1 MSKGAIMEYKATR
14 YAVDRGI
21 ATITLHRPERMN
33 AWTGRMHTEYRYS
46 LDLAERD
53 ADVRAIVVTGAGRGF
68 CVGGDAAALQGHVE
82 KGGYDPGTP
91 LPLARPGFGTSAQFD
106 ASFAY
111 HFGLSKPV
119 IAAINGP
126 AAGVGLA
133 LACFADLRFA
143 ATGIKL
149 TTAHG
154 KLNLPAE
161 YGLSWLL
168 PRMIGLTRANEL
180 LLTSRAFLSEEALAI
195 GLVNALHPAESLL
208 TETYSFTRNLIETV
222 SPNSLRQTR
231 WQVYRDLHRDIA
243 SSVRDSEDLLQSMMR
258 EPDYKEGVGAFVAKR
273 PPRWGGPTT
282 K

>member
-1 MSKGAIMEYKATR
+1 MEHKATR
-14 YAVDRGI
+14 YAVDASI

-33 AWTGRMHTEYRYS
+33 AWTGRMHTEYRYC

-53 ADVRAIVVTGAGRGF
+53 VAVRAIVVTGAGRGF

-91 LPLARPGFGTSAQFD
+91 AQMAKPGFGTSPEFD

-111 HFGLSKPV
+111 HYGLSKPV

-143 ATGIKL
+143 AAGIKM

-180 LLTSRAFLSEEALAI
+180 LLTSRAFLSEEALAW
-195 GLVNALHPAESLL
+195 GLVNGVFPVETLL
-208 TETYSFTRNLIETV
+208 EQTYAFTRNLIATV

-231 WQVYRDLHRDIA
+231 WQIYRDLHRDVA
-243 SSVRDSEDLLQSMMR
+243 SSVEDSEALLDSMMR
-258 EPDYKEGVGAFVAKR
+258 EPDYKEGVAAFVEKR
-273 PPRWGGPTT
+273 LPSWKIPTGE
-282 K
+282 

>member
-1 MSKGAIMEYKATR
+1 MELKATR
-14 YAVDRGI
+14 YAVDSDI

-33 AWTGRMHTEYRYS
+33 AWTGRMHTEYRYC
-46 LDLAERD
+46 LNLAEKD
-53 ADVRAIVVTGAGRGF
+53 ATVRAIVVTGAGRGF
-68 CVGGDAAALQGHVE
+68 CVGGDAEALQGHVN
-82 KGGYDPGTP
+82 KGGYDPGAPPT
-91 LPLARPGFGTSAQFD
+91 LARPGYGTAPEFD
-106 ASFAY
+106 ASFAF

-143 ATGIKL
+143 AAGIKM

-180 LLTSRAFLSEEALAI
+180 LLTSRTFLSEEALAF
-195 GLVNALHPAESLL
+195 GLLNGVYAAEELL
-208 TETYSFTRNLIETV
+208 TETYAFTRNMVATV

-231 WQVYRDLHRDIA
+231 WQVYRDLHRDVGA
-243 SSVRDSEDLLQSMMR
+243 SVRDSEALLNAMMR
-258 EPDYKEGVGAFVAKR
+258 EPDYAEGVAAFTEKR
-273 PPRWGGPTT
+273 KPTWRRPNE
-282 K
+282 

>member
-1 MSKGAIMEYKATR
+1 MELKAT
-14 YAVDRGI
+14 ALVMKDGI
-21 ATITLHRPERMN
+21 ATIWLKRPHRLN
-33 AWTGRMHTEYRYS
+33 AWTGRMHTEYRWC
-46 LDLAERD
+46 LAQAD
-53 ADVRAIVVTGAGRGF
+53 AETDVRVIVITGEGRGF
-68 CVGGDAAALQGHVE
+68 CVGGDTEALAGHVK

-91 LPLARPGFGTSAQFD
+91 AEMSLPGFGTDALFD

-119 IAAINGP
+119 IAAMNGP

-143 ATGIKL
+143 AAGARF

-161 YGLSWLL
+161 FGLSWLL

-180 LLTSRAFLSEEALAI
+180 LLSSRVFEAEEAKTL
-195 GLVNALHPAESLL
+195 GLVNDVFPREELL
-208 TETYSFTRNLIETV
+208 PRTYDYARNLINTV

-231 WQVYRDLHRDIA
+231 WQIYRDLHRDVA
-243 SSVRDSEDLLQSMMR
+243 SAVLDSESLIGEMMR
-258 EPDYKEGVGAFVAKR
+258 EADYGEGVTAFLQKR
-273 PPRWGGPTT
+273 SPVWGKNG
-282 K
+282 

>member
-1 MSKGAIMEYKATR
+1 MELKATTL
-14 YAVDRGI
+14 VCNDGI
-21 ATITLHRPERMN
+21 ATIRLNRPQRMN
-33 AWTGRMHTEYRYS
+33 AWTGRMHAEYRWC
-46 LDLAERD
+46 LAQAD
-53 ADVRAIVVTGAGRGF
+53 ADERVRVIVLTGEGRGF
-68 CVGGDAAALQGHVE
+68 CVGGDAEALQGHVR

-91 LPLARPGFGTSAQFD
+91 AEMDKPGFGTDPVFD

-111 HFGLSKPV
+111 HFGLNKPV

-143 ATGIKL
+143 AAGAKF

-180 LLTSRAFLSEEALAI
+180 LLSSRVFEAEEAKAL
-195 GLVNALHPAESLL
+195 GLVNEVFPAAELL
-208 TETYSFTRNLIETV
+208 QRTYDYAANLIATV
-222 SPNSLRQTR
+222 SPNALRQTR
-231 WQVYRDLHRDIA
+231 WQIYRDLHRDVA
-243 SSVRDSEDLLQSMMR
+243 SAVIDSEGLIAEMMR
-258 EPDYKEGVGAFVAKR
+258 EADYREGVAAFVGKR
-273 PPRWGGPTT
+273 PPRWSQDT
-282 K
+282 

>member
-1 MSKGAIMEYKATR
+1 MEHKVTR
-14 YAVDRGI
+14 YAVDDAI
-21 ATITLHRPERMN
+21 ATITLHRPHRMN
-33 AWTGRMHTEYRYS
+33 AWTGRMHAEYRHCI
-46 LDLAERD
+46 DLAERD
-53 ADVRAIVVTGAGRGF
+53 ASVRAIVVTGAGRGF
-68 CVGGDAAALQGHVE
+68 CVGGDAVALQGHVK

-91 LPLARPGFGTSAQFD
+91 LALAEPGFGTSAEFD

-143 ATGIKL
+143 AAGIKL

-180 LLTSRAFLSEEALAI
+180 LLTSRVFLAEEALAL
-195 GLVNALHPAESLL
+195 GLVNAVHPIETLL
-208 TETYSFTRNLIETV
+208 EETNAFTRNLITTV

-231 WQVYRDLHRDIA
+231 WQIYRDLHRSIG
-243 SSVRDSEDLLQSMMR
+243 SSVRDSEALLDSMMR
-258 EPDYKEGVGAFVAKR
+258 EPDYAEGVAAFIEKR
-273 PPRWGGPTT
+273 SPGWRVPDA
-282 K
+282 

>member
-1 MSKGAIMEYKATR
+1 MELKATR
-14 YAVDRGI
+14 YAVAKRI
-21 ATITLHRPERMN
+21 ATITLHRPQRMN
-33 AWTGRMHTEYRYS
+33 AWTGRMHTEYRYC

-53 ADVRAIVVTGAGRGF
+53 RDVRAIVVTGAGRGF
-68 CVGGDAAALQGHVE
+68 CVGGDAEALLGHVD

-91 LPLARPGFGTSAQFD
+91 AVLSRPGYGTAPEFD

-133 LACFADLRFA
+133 LACFCDLRFA
-143 ATGIKL
+143 ASGIKM

-180 LLTSRAFLSEEALAI
+180 LLTSRPFVAEEALAF
-195 GLVNALHPAESLL
+195 GLLNGVYPGDRLLDETYQFVHNLISSVAPNAL
-208 TETYSFTRNLIETV
+208 T
-222 SPNSLRQTR
+222 QTR
-231 WQVYRDLHRDIA
+231 WQVYRDLHRDIGSA
-243 SSVRDSEDLLQSMMR
+243 VRDSESLIDSMMQER
-258 EPDYKEGVGAFVAKR
+258 DYEEGVKAFLEKR
-273 PPRWGGPTT
+273 PPNWTGDID
-282 K
+282 